1 MQKTDFATTAI
12 FGVDKEKKC
21 GIIMVNEIYSKF
33 HKDFRSYC
41 NITSE
46 LFATAAIN
54 RKGEC
59 IMEWFSLWWNGLKLV
74 EQVLYCI
81 AIPASLILVIQTVIM
96 LLGIGHGGEG
106 FNPSDTSGMDG
117 GFDGGM
123 DGDVSG
129 GSVDTDLPGHDI
141 NSPADLADFRLLSVQ
156 SVIAF
161 LTIFGW
167 SGITAISNGMPEWAA
182 LLLAA
187 VLGFGA
193 MFLVA
198 KIIQWSSKLA
208 QNGNFNIKNIL
219 GESGTVYIPIPEKGK
234 GTGKVNISCGERF
247 MEFDAVT
254 EEQETL
260 KTGEAIRVV
269 DIIGSGTLV
278 VEKI

>member
-1 MQKTDFATTAI
+1 
-12 FGVDKEKKC
+12 DKGKKSD
-21 GIIMVNEIYSKF
+21 IITVNKIYSKPAVTIF
-33 HKDFRSYC
+33 LNCLQK
-41 NITSE
+41 
-46 LFATAAIN
+46 

-106 FNPSDTSGMDG
+106 FNPSDTSGFDG
-117 GFDGGM
+117 GFDGADAGF
-123 DGDVSG
+123 DSDVSLDG
-129 GSVDTDLPGHDI
+129 PPDTDISHDI
-141 NSPADLADFRLLSVQ
+141 SHTDVNSPADLADFRLLSVQ

-167 SGITAISNGMPEWAA
+167 SGITAISNGMAEWAA
-182 LLLAA
+182 LILAA

-193 MFLVA
+193 MFIVA

-208 QNGNFNIKNIL
+208 QNGTFNIKNIL
-219 GESGTVYIPIPEKGK
+219 GENGTVYIPIPENRK
-234 GTGKVNISCGERF
+234 GTGKVNVSCGERF

-254 EEQETL
+254 EEQEAL
-260 KTGEAIRVV
+260 KTGEAVRVV
-269 DIIGSGTLV
+269 DIIGGGTLV
-278 VEKI
+278 VERI